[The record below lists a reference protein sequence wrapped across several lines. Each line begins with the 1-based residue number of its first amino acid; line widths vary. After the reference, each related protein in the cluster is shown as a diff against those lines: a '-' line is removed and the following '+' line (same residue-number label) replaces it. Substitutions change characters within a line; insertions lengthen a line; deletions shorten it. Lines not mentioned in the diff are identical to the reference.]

1 MKKFNQIFIVAVCLL
16 LGILSSCNYLDVVPD
31 EKATEKMHL
40 KTKMLQNVL
49 FIRAMHI
56 FLIREAVRAHWTSLL
71 LMKW

>member
-31 EKATEKMHL
+31 EKVHL